1 MNKDQIKGVTE
12 QVKGKANEVAG
23 KVTGNKAHEI
33 KGDVQQA
40 AGKTQKTWG
49 DAKEQVKKGS

>member
-12 QVKGKANEVAG
+12 QVKGKANEVVG